1 MSAPIPTRRLPGPTL
16 PAGSATPETGDF
28 MWGEEREDGT
38 RYLYIRLPGTT
49 GIAFDALKCFKGAD
63 RGIER
68 EWGWDGNEDRPTLV
82 PSILDGSGGG
92 WHGHLQDGELR
103 TC

>member
-1 MSAPIPTRRLPGPTL
+1 MIQTRRLPGPTL
-16 PAGSATPETGDF
+16 PVGHPPVELGDF
-28 MWGEEREDGT
+28 IWGDEREDGT
-38 RYLYIRLPGTT
+38 RTLYIRLPDPRASG
-49 GIAFDALKCFKGAD
+49 FDALKCYRGAD

-82 PSILDGSGGG
+82 PSILVSKDG

-103 TC
+103 EC